1 MGISYAEKA
10 LEKTGLD
17 FFKAMNFCP
26 LYFENAIIKVKS
38 ETMELL
44 KIAASLLCRRY
55 LFIPFPFV
63 LFFAFPEVDAY
74 EQCL

>member
-10 LEKTGLD
+10 LQKTGLD

-38 ETMELL
+38 ETMEL
-44 KIAASLLCRRY
+44 
-55 LFIPFPFV
+55 
-63 LFFAFPEVDAY
+63 
-74 EQCL
+74 